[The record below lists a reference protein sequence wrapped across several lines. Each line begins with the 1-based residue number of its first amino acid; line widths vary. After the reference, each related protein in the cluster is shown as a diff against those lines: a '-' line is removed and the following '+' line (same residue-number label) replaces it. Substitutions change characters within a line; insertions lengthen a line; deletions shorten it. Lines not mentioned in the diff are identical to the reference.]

1 MLNHQPNN
9 NGDASY
15 VTTLLLHPIGGR
27 DGYGLPTYN

>member
-1 MLNHQPNN
+1 MMKHQPNS

-27 DGYGLPTYN
+27 DDYGLPTYN